1 MFLGVGVVNDE
12 AKKVRRGG
20 ALRSF
25 KSDQTGGIAT
35 PSFADFV
42 QIKFDRA
49 FNNSRFLV
57 DGYGRQ
63 VTLPALMA
71 GGHVTPTNQGEQQAV
86 DRKLIESLQ

>member
-20 ALRSF
+20 ALRSL
-25 KSDQTGGIAT
+25 KSDQTGGFAT

-42 QIKFDRA
+42 EIKFDRA

-57 DGYGRQ
+57 DWYRGQ
-63 VTLPALMA
+63 LTIPALMA
-71 GGHVTPTNQGEQQAV
+71 GGHFTPTNQSEQQPV
-86 DRKLIESLQ
+86 DRKVIESLQ